1 MILVTSAGTFH
12 FTPRKLHGLRRLLAW
27 GWFLSKCL
35 AGLVLGIALVR
46 GAYTGYLILRDA
58 EYFRLHNVRIIGNET
73 LTRQDIHYLLALPT
87 AVTLFQLDLTR
98 MGDRLERHPYVKT
111 VALRRQFPDTLT
123 VTIQERVP
131 FLVTFVQEH
140 GALLDTEGVVLREFS
155 PEHDQALP
163 QLILRQQRVLT
174 PGMHLRHGEVQ
185 RALELVRAY
194 RASPFAHTIRLVTLS
209 VEESG
214 ASVWELDS
222 YPFKI
227 RLGEGNVDLQL
238 GRLLPVLQYIA
249 KQRIEVQRLD
259 LSYHKKIV
267 IVPVKS

>member
-1 MILVTSAGTFH
+1 VILVMRAGT
-12 FTPRKLHGLRRLLAW
+12 RKLQGLRRLLVW

-35 AGLVLGIALVR
+35 AGLALGMALVG
-46 GAYTGYLILRDA
+46 GAYTGYLVVRQA
-58 EYFRLHNVRIIGNET
+58 EYFRLRHVHIMGNET
-73 LTRQDIHYLLALPT
+73 LTRQDVHYLLALPT
-87 AVTLFQLDLTR
+87 PVTLFQLDLTR
-98 MGDRLERHPYVKT
+98 MGSRLERHPYVKT

-123 VTIQERVP
+123 VTIRERVP
-131 FLVTFVQEH
+131 CLVTFSQEH
-140 GALLDTEGVVLREFS
+140 GALLDTEGVILRAFS

-163 QLILRQQRVLT
+163 QLILRQHRVLA
-174 PGMHLRHGEVQ
+174 PGIHLRHGEVQ

-194 RASPFAHTIRLVTLS
+194 KASPLADTVHIVMLT
-209 VEESG
+209 VEDSG

-249 KQRIEVQRLD
+249 QRRIEVQRLD
-259 LSYHKKIV
+259 LSYHKRVV